1 MCEDD
6 PDVARLIG
14 MMLDKGGFEA
24 DMVHSAAQALELL
37 TIQAYAAMTVDLR
50 LPDQDG
56 ASLIRTLRDEKHT
69 RHLPIVVVSA
79 MAEEGR
85 LQFNNQP
92 FMVSGWLEKPIDENR
107 LILGLRRAIAGI
119 TGDKPRILHV
129 EDDQDIQRI
138 TAAISQDLATFV
150 FAATLEE
157 ARAHLR
163 SHLVDAVLLD
173 LDLGP
178 GETSGSD
185 LFADIAQLDPPPPV
199 VIFSASDVSAADSE
213 HATAILLKT
222 KTSDDELRA
231 TLRAFLPAPPL
242 PTKKTEPHHACTP

>member
-1 MCEDD
+1 M
-6 PDVARLIG
+6 
-14 MMLDKGGFEA
+14 
-24 DMVHSAAQALELL
+24 
-37 TIQAYAAMTVDLR
+37 
-50 LPDQDG
+50 
-56 ASLIRTLRDEKHT
+56 
-69 RHLPIVVVSA
+69 
-79 MAEEGR
+79 
-85 LQFNNQP
+85 QFNNQP

-178 GETSGSD
+178 GGDIWLGSVCRHCTARPSPAGGD
-185 LFADIAQLDPPPPV
+185 F
-199 VIFSASDVSAADSE
+199 FSQRCECRRQRTRHRYPAE
-213 HATAILLKT
+213 
-222 KTSDDELRA
+222 DEN
-231 TLRAFLPAPPL
+231 F
-242 PTKKTEPHHACTP
+242 